1 MNLNLDDLREEYNSI
16 LQEISNPELI
26 SDWERFEEIS
36 KRKKKLENIIQKSE
50 ELNKISKEEKES
62 QIILSSSEEDSD
74 LVSLA
79 EGEIVVL
86 REKKEQLE
94 KELAKLV
101 KNLDNETDEEDKK
114 GSVLVEIR
122 AGTGG
127 EEAALFA
134 ENLFRMYSRYAQ
146 NKGWQTRI
154 LDANRTEIGGYK
166 EIVFELKNGN
176 VYSFMKYEG
185 GVHRVQRVPE
195 TEKQG
200 RIHTSTISV
209 AVLLKPKKGK
219 IKINPADLKVDT
231 YKSSGPGGQYV
242 NKRETAIR
250 ITHLPT
256 NIVVAS
262 QNERSLAQNKENA
275 LSILEAKL
283 LEKMEQDA
291 QEKIGAERR
300 EQVGTADRSEKIRTY
315 NFPQSRITDHRIQKS
330 WHNIE
335 SILNG
340 NLDSI
345 IESLQKKEKQSN

>member
-1 MNLNLDDLREEYNSI
+1 MNLNLDDLREEYDSI

-26 SDWERFEEIS
+26 SDWEKFEELS
-36 KRKKKLENIIQKSE
+36 KRKKKLENILQKSE

-62 QIILSSSEEDSD
+62 QAILSSSEEDSD
-74 LVSLA
+74 LISLA
-79 EGEIVVL
+79 EAEIVVL
-86 REKKEQLE
+86 KEKKEQLE
-94 KELAKLV
+94 KELAKKV
-101 KNLDNETDEEDKK
+101 KNLDSETDEEDKK

-134 ENLFRMYSRYAQ
+134 EDLFRMYSRYAQ

-166 EIVFELKNGN
+166 EIIFELKNGN
-176 VYSFMKYEG
+176 AYSFMKYEG

-209 AVLLKPKKGK
+209 AILLKPKKGK

-231 YKSSGPGGQYV
+231 YKASGPGGQYV

-275 LSILEAKL
+275 LSILEAKI
-283 LEKMEQDA
+283 LEKTEKDA